1 MTELIE
7 RKKITIV
14 GAGYVGMSIAAA
26 LAVKEDVL
34 ILESNKEK
42 IDRINSGKPSIND
55 SDINVFCHDQ
65 SFSIKATDN
74 KKEAYHEA
82 DFIIIC
88 VPTDFDEESSSF
100 DTSIL
105 ENVLDDAITN
115 NSDAL
120 VIIRSTIPVGYSD
133 QAREKYQTKNIIF
146 SPEFLREHSAMH
158 DVLNPS
164 RIIVGNDSE
173 LSTDFAELI
182 SESTENEPEIILM
195 PSSDAEA
202 VKLFS
207 NTYLAMRVAFFNE
220 LDTFSIAKGL
230 STENVIKGVS
240 ADPRIGM
247 KYNNPSFGYGGY
259 CLPKDTKQLLANF
272 EDLPQTIIQSVIS
285 SNEAR
290 KKFMIDDIKK
300 HGPKVVG
307 IYKLTNNR
315 KAENF
320 RSSEMLDIIN
330 GLSNDVDELI
340 IFEPLIKEDDY
351 MGFKVINDIDRFK
364 SKSDLIVANRKDQQL
379 SDVTDKLYCRD
390 IFSEGRGNYLS

>member
-14 GAGYVGMSIAAA
+14 GAGYVGMSIAAT

-55 SDINVFCHDQ
+55 SDINAFCHDQ
-65 SFSIKATDN
+65 SLSIKATEN
-74 KKEAYHEA
+74 KKDAYHEA

-146 SPEFLREHSAMH
+146 SPEFLREYSAMH

-182 SESTENEPEIILM
+182 SESTENKPEIILM

-390 IFSEGRGNYLS
+390 IFSERGKGTI

>member
-1 MTELIE
+1 MTELME

-14 GAGYVGMSIAAA
+14 GAGYVGMSIAVA

-55 SDINVFCHDQ
+55 SDINLFCHDQ

-207 NTYLAMRVAFFNE
+207 NSYLAMRVAFFNE

-364 SKSDLIVANRKDQQL
+364 SKSDLIIANRNDSQL

-390 IFSEGRGNYLS
+390 IFSEGGEGTI

>member
-1 MTELIE
+1 
-7 RKKITIV
+7 
-14 GAGYVGMSIAAA
+14 
-26 LAVKEDVL
+26 
-34 ILESNKEK
+34 
-42 IDRINSGKPSIND
+42 
-55 SDINVFCHDQ
+55 
-65 SFSIKATDN
+65 
-74 KKEAYHEA
+74 
-82 DFIIIC
+82 
-88 VPTDFDEESSSF
+88 
-100 DTSIL
+100 
-105 ENVLDDAITN
+105 
-115 NSDAL
+115 
-120 VIIRSTIPVGYSD
+120 
-133 QAREKYQTKNIIF
+133 
-146 SPEFLREHSAMH
+146 MH

-173 LSTDFAELI
+173 LSTDFAALI
-182 SESTENEPEIILM
+182 SESTENKPEIILM

-330 GLSNDVDELI
+330 GLYNYIDELI
-340 IFEPLIKEDDY
+340 IFEPLIKEDNY

-364 SKSDLIVANRKDQQL
+364 SKSDLIIANRNDSQL

-390 IFSEGRGNYLS
+390 IFSEGGEGTI

>member
-1 MTELIE
+1 M
-7 RKKITIV
+7 

-26 LAVKEDVL
+26 LAVKEDIL

-55 SDINVFCHDQ
+55 SDINAFCHDQ
-65 SFSIKATDN
+65 SLSIKATEN
-74 KKEAYHEA
+74 KKDAYHEA
-82 DFIIIC
+82 DFIIVC

-158 DVLNPS
+158 DALNPS

-182 SESTENEPEIILM
+182 SKSTENKPEIILM

-230 STENVIKGVS
+230 STEDVIKGVS

-300 HGPKVVG
+300 YGPKVLG

-351 MGFKVINDIDRFK
+351 MGFKVIKDLDSFK
-364 SKSDLIVANRKDQQL
+364 SKSDLIVANRKDKQI
-379 SDVTDKLYCRD
+379 SDVTNKLYCRD
-390 IFSEGRGNYLS
+390 IFSERGEGTI

>member
-14 GAGYVGMSIAAA
+14 GAGYVGMSIAVA

-55 SDINVFCHDQ
+55 SDINAFCNDQ

-240 ADPRIGM
+240 ADSRIGM

-364 SKSDLIVANRKDQQL
+364 SKSDLIIANRNDPQL

-390 IFSEGRGNYLS
+390 IFSEGGKGTI

>member
-55 SDINVFCHDQ
+55 SDINLFCHDQ

-182 SESTENEPEIILM
+182 SESTENKPEIILM

-340 IFEPLIKEDDY
+340 IFEPLINEDDY

-390 IFSEGRGNYLS
+390 IFSEGGEGTI

>member
-55 SDINVFCHDQ
+55 SDINLFCHDQ

-182 SESTENEPEIILM
+182 SESTENKPEIILM

-364 SKSDLIVANRKDQQL
+364 SKSDLIIANRNDSQL

-390 IFSEGRGNYLS
+390 IFSEDGEGTI

>member
-14 GAGYVGMSIAAA
+14 GAGYVGMSIAVA

-42 IDRINSGKPSIND
+42 IDRINSGKPNIND

-182 SESTENEPEIILM
+182 SESTENKPEIILM

-390 IFSEGRGNYLS
+390 IFSEGGEGTI

>member
-1 MTELIE
+1 M
-7 RKKITIV
+7 

-55 SDINVFCHDQ
+55 SDINAFFHDQ
-65 SFSIKATDN
+65 SLSIKATEN
-74 KKEAYHEA
+74 KKDAYHEA

-146 SPEFLREHSAMH
+146 SPEFLREHFAMH

-173 LSTDFAELI
+173 LSADFAELI

-240 ADPRIGM
+240 ADSRIGM

-272 EDLPQTIIQSVIS
+272 EDLPQTIIQSIIS

-320 RSSEMLDIIN
+320 RSLEMLDIIN

-364 SKSDLIVANRKDQQL
+364 SKSDLIVANRKDQLL

-390 IFSEGRGNYLS
+390 IFSEGGEGTI

>member
-14 GAGYVGMSIAAA
+14 GAGYVGMSIAVA

-55 SDINVFCHDQ
+55 SDINLFCHDQ

-182 SESTENEPEIILM
+182 SESTKNIPEIILM

-390 IFSEGRGNYLS
+390 IFSEGGEGTI

>member
-1 MTELIE
+1 M
-7 RKKITIV
+7 

-26 LAVKEDVL
+26 LAVKGDVL

-55 SDINVFCHDQ
+55 SDINAFCHDQ
-65 SFSIKATDN
+65 SLSIKATEN
-74 KKEAYHEA
+74 KKDAYHEA

-105 ENVLDDAITN
+105 ENVLNDAIEI

-173 LSTDFAELI
+173 LSTDFAQLI
-182 SESTENEPEIILM
+182 SESTENKPEIILM

-240 ADPRIGM
+240 ADSRIGM

-351 MGFKVINDIDRFK
+351 MGFKVVNDIDRFK

-390 IFSEGRGNYLS
+390 IFSERGKGTI

>member
-55 SDINVFCHDQ
+55 SDINAFCHDQ

-182 SESTENEPEIILM
+182 SESTENKPEIILM

-207 NTYLAMRVAFFNE
+207 NSYLAMRVAFFNE

-240 ADPRIGM
+240 ADSRIGM

-379 SDVTDKLYCRD
+379 SDVTNKLYCRD
-390 IFSEGRGNYLS
+390 IFSERGEGTI

>member
-14 GAGYVGMSIAAA
+14 GAGYVGMSIAVA

-42 IDRINSGKPSIND
+42 IDRIKSGKPSIND
-55 SDINVFCHDQ
+55 SDINAFCHEQ
-65 SFSIKATDN
+65 SLSIKATDN

-120 VIIRSTIPVGYSD
+120 VIIRSTIPVGYSG

-182 SESTENEPEIILM
+182 SESTENKPEIILM

-379 SDVTDKLYCRD
+379 NDVTDKLYCRD
-390 IFSEGRGNYLS
+390 IFSERGKGTI

>member
-55 SDINVFCHDQ
+55 SDINAFCHDQ

-182 SESTENEPEIILM
+182 SESTENKPEIILM

-207 NTYLAMRVAFFNE
+207 NSYLAMRVAFFNE

-364 SKSDLIVANRKDQQL
+364 SKSDLIVANRKDQLL

-390 IFSEGRGNYLS
+390 IFSEGGEGTI

>member
-65 SFSIKATDN
+65 SVSIKATDN

-207 NTYLAMRVAFFNE
+207 NSYLAMRVAFFNE

-272 EDLPQTIIQSVIS
+272 EDLPQTIIQSVIT

-364 SKSDLIVANRKDQQL
+364 SKSDLIIANRNDSQL
-379 SDVTDKLYCRD
+379 SDVTDKLYSRD
-390 IFSEGRGNYLS
+390 IFSEGGEGTI

>member
-1 MTELIE
+1 
-7 RKKITIV
+7 V

-55 SDINVFCHDQ
+55 SDINAFCHDQ
-65 SFSIKATDN
+65 SLSIKATEN
-74 KKEAYHEA
+74 KKDAYHEA

-105 ENVLDDAITN
+105 ENVLDDAIEI

-182 SESTENEPEIILM
+182 SKSTENKPEIILM

-207 NTYLAMRVAFFNE
+207 NSYLAMRVAFFNE

-300 HGPKVVG
+300 YGPKVVG
-307 IYKLTNNR
+307 IYKLTNNS

-330 GLSNDVDELI
+330 GLYNCVDELI

-351 MGFKVINDIDRFK
+351 MGFKVINDVDRFK

-390 IFSEGRGNYLS
+390 IFSERGKGTI

>member
-1 MTELIE
+1 M
-7 RKKITIV
+7 

-26 LAVKEDVL
+26 LALKEDVL

-55 SDINVFCHDQ
+55 SDINAFCHDQ
-65 SFSIKATDN
+65 SLSIKATEN
-74 KKEAYHEA
+74 KKDAYHEA

-105 ENVLDDAITN
+105 ENVLNDAIEI

-158 DVLNPS
+158 DALNPS

-182 SESTENEPEIILM
+182 SKSTENKPEIILM

-230 STENVIKGVS
+230 STEDVIKGVS
-240 ADPRIGM
+240 ADPRIGK

-307 IYKLTNNR
+307 IYKLTNDR

-351 MGFKVINDIDRFK
+351 MGFKVIKDIDRFK

-379 SDVTDKLYCRD
+379 SDVTNKLYCRD
-390 IFSEGRGNYLS
+390 IFSEREEGTI

>member
-55 SDINVFCHDQ
+55 SDINLFCHEQ

-146 SPEFLREHSAMH
+146 SPEFLREYSAMH

-182 SESTENEPEIILM
+182 SESTENKPEIILM

-240 ADPRIGM
+240 TDPRIGM

-364 SKSDLIVANRKDQQL
+364 SKSDLIIANRNDSKL

-390 IFSEGRGNYLS
+390 IFSEGGEGTI

>member
-1 MTELIE
+1 M
-7 RKKITIV
+7 

-42 IDRINSGKPSIND
+42 IDRINFGKPSIND
-55 SDINVFCHDQ
+55 SDINAFFHDQ
-65 SFSIKATDN
+65 SLSIKATEN
-74 KKEAYHEA
+74 KKDAYHEA

-105 ENVLDDAITN
+105 ENVLNDAIEI

-120 VIIRSTIPVGYSD
+120 VIIRSTIPVGYTD

-182 SESTENEPEIILM
+182 SKSTENKPEIILM

-207 NTYLAMRVAFFNE
+207 NSYLAMRVAFFNE

-240 ADPRIGM
+240 ADSRIGM

-351 MGFKVINDIDRFK
+351 MGFKVIKNIDRFK

-390 IFSEGRGNYLS
+390 IFSEGGEGTI

>member
-55 SDINVFCHDQ
+55 SDINAFCHDQ

-182 SESTENEPEIILM
+182 SESTENKPEIILM

-320 RSSEMLDIIN
+320 RSLEMLDIIN

-364 SKSDLIVANRKDQQL
+364 SKSDLIVANRKDQLL

-390 IFSEGRGNYLS
+390 IFSEGGEGTI

>member
-1 MTELIE
+1 
-7 RKKITIV
+7 V

-42 IDRINSGKPSIND
+42 IDRISSGKPSIND
-55 SDINVFCHDQ
+55 SDINAFCHDQ
-65 SFSIKATDN
+65 SLSIKATEN
-74 KKEAYHEA
+74 KKDAYHEA

-105 ENVLDDAITN
+105 ENVLDDAIEI

-182 SESTENEPEIILM
+182 SKSTENKPEIILM

-207 NTYLAMRVAFFNE
+207 NSYLAMRVAFFNE

-300 HGPKVVG
+300 YGPKVVG
-307 IYKLTNNR
+307 IYKLTNNS

-330 GLSNDVDELI
+330 GLYNCVDELI

-351 MGFKVINDIDRFK
+351 MGFKVINDVDRFK

-390 IFSEGRGNYLS
+390 IFSERGKGTI

>member
-55 SDINVFCHDQ
+55 SDINAFCHDQ

-182 SESTENEPEIILM
+182 SESTENKPEIILM

-364 SKSDLIVANRKDQQL
+364 SKSDLIIANRNDSQL

-390 IFSEGRGNYLS
+390 IFSEGGEGTI

>member
-14 GAGYVGMSIAAA
+14 GAGYVGMSIAVA

-55 SDINVFCHDQ
+55 SDINAFCHDQ

-164 RIIVGNDSE
+164 RIIIGNDSE

-182 SESTENEPEIILM
+182 SESTENKPEIILM

-207 NTYLAMRVAFFNE
+207 NSYLAMRVAFFNE

-390 IFSEGRGNYLS
+390 IFSEGGEGTI

>member
-55 SDINVFCHDQ
+55 SDINLFCHDQ

-207 NTYLAMRVAFFNE
+207 NSYLAMRVAFFNE

-364 SKSDLIVANRKDQQL
+364 SKSDLIIANRNDPQL
-379 SDVTDKLYCRD
+379 SDVIDKLYCRD
-390 IFSEGRGNYLS
+390 IFSEGGEGTI

>member
-164 RIIVGNDSE
+164 RIIVGNDSG

-182 SESTENEPEIILM
+182 SESIENEPEIILM

-207 NTYLAMRVAFFNE
+207 NSYLAMRVAFFNE
-220 LDTFSIAKGL
+220 LDTFSMAKGL

-240 ADPRIGM
+240 ADPRIGL

-285 SNEAR
+285 SNETR

-300 HGPKVVG
+300 YGPKVVG
-307 IYKLTNNR
+307 IYKLTNNS
-315 KAENF
+315 KAKNF

-330 GLSNDVDELI
+330 GLYNSVDELI

-390 IFSEGRGNYLS
+390 IFSEGGEGTI

>member
-1 MTELIE
+1 
-7 RKKITIV
+7 
-14 GAGYVGMSIAAA
+14 
-26 LAVKEDVL
+26 
-34 ILESNKEK
+34 
-42 IDRINSGKPSIND
+42 
-55 SDINVFCHDQ
+55 
-65 SFSIKATDN
+65 
-74 KKEAYHEA
+74 
-82 DFIIIC
+82 
-88 VPTDFDEESSSF
+88 
-100 DTSIL
+100 
-105 ENVLDDAITN
+105 
-115 NSDAL
+115 
-120 VIIRSTIPVGYSD
+120 
-133 QAREKYQTKNIIF
+133 
-146 SPEFLREHSAMH
+146 
-158 DVLNPS
+158 
-164 RIIVGNDSE
+164 
-173 LSTDFAELI
+173 
-182 SESTENEPEIILM
+182 M

-240 ADPRIGM
+240 ADSRIGM

-300 HGPKVVG
+300 HEPKVVG

-330 GLSNDVDELI
+330 GLYNDVDELI
-340 IFEPLIKEDDY
+340 IFEPLVKEDDY

-379 SDVTDKLYCRD
+379 SDVNDKLYCRD
-390 IFSEGRGNYLS
+390 IFSERGKGTIWVDQLLLEKSHPH

>member
-14 GAGYVGMSIAAA
+14 GAGYVGMSIAVA

-55 SDINVFCHDQ
+55 SDINAFCHDQ
-65 SFSIKATDN
+65 SSSIKATDN

-146 SPEFLREHSAMH
+146 SPEFLREYSAMH

-182 SESTENEPEIILM
+182 SESTENKPEIILM

-364 SKSDLIVANRKDQQL
+364 SKSDLIIANRNDSQL

-390 IFSEGRGNYLS
+390 IFSEGGEGTI

>member
-55 SDINVFCHDQ
+55 SDINAFCHDQ

-105 ENVLDDAITN
+105 ENVLDDAITT

-120 VIIRSTIPVGYSD
+120 IIIRSTIPVGYSD
-133 QAREKYQTKNIIF
+133 QVREKYQTKNIIF

-182 SESTENEPEIILM
+182 SESTENKPEIILM

-240 ADPRIGM
+240 ADSRIGM

-300 HGPKVVG
+300 HAPKVVG

-379 SDVTDKLYCRD
+379 NDVTDKLYCRD
-390 IFSEGRGNYLS
+390 IFSERGEGTI